1 MYLKTEG
8 LVLRQTDYKDTDR
21 ILNVLTREHGK
32 MTFRAR
38 GVRSRRSKLGSAC
51 QLLCYS
57 EFTVFENRGS
67 AVIDEAVPLQMFPA
81 LRQDLT
87 LLSLASYFAQVAEVV
102 AQEDCPNPAL
112 LSLCLNAMY
121 VLGQKPQALVKAA
134 FELRCA
140 CLAGYAPML
149 EQCPVCG
156 SEAPDRFHLSAG
168 GVVCA
173 GCQSPEGVRVP
184 LTPGMLAAMRYLA
197 ACPPARLFSFRLGEN
212 DLQALSDLT
221 ERYLM
226 TQFERSFHT
235 LDFYKSLLEQSC
247 QNYTKNP

>member
-1 MYLKTEG
+1 MHLKIEG

-38 GVRSRRSKLGSAC
+38 GVRSRRSKLNSAC

-57 EFTVFENRGS
+57 EFTVFENRGN
-67 AVIDEAVPLQMFPA
+67 AVIDEAVPIQMFTA
-81 LRQDLT
+81 LRQDIT

-121 VLGQKPQALVKAA
+121 ALGTLQKPQALVKAA

-149 EQCPVCG
+149 EKCPVCG
-156 SEAPDRFHLSAG
+156 SEAPDRFHLSEG
-168 GVVCA
+168 SVVCA
-173 GCQSPEGVRVP
+173 GCQAKLPDGLRLP
-184 LTPGMLAAMRYLA
+184 LTPGMLAAMRYIKGA
-197 ACPPARLFSFRLGEN
+197 QAEQLFSFRLGDEN
-212 DLQALSDLT
+212 LQKLSALT
-221 ERYLM
+221 ESYLM

-235 LDFYKSLLEQSC
+235 LDFYKSLSGNLG
-247 QNYTKNP
+247 